1 MHNNQSSNT
10 TMEVEMVGL
19 GINNNSIKHYLN
31 EVFEVGRGDSENDV
45 AKQTGTNG
53 IKQAVSIY
61 YHNVRINLLTL
72 YDSWKTK
79 TERASRKL
87 EELRQ
92 DIKNAKAIIDSLSHI
107 RFFRGFL
114 YAFMGILF
122 FLGEV
127 EFSKQTIISAWRMGH
142 ISIWFQ
148 AALVLALA
156 STTGLCKLVYERF
169 IEIRYNERDPNAYA
183 ARIRKFYFAVMG
195 LVITVFLTIA
205 YARGIIAKYQLLPL
219 DGNVYQMLYT
229 NHPYIQTLA
238 YVVVALLFLIGSSI
252 LLPVGLKELSDLYK
266 IKQTKKLIAKLNIRE
281 KELES
286 NLDSCR
292 EYLNKYMYTIQFMD
306 NKEEFNDYIENEIG
320 FINNQYQRGMMK
332 GVEIKEE
339 VDNELSLDTESNN
352 KITKELLPQLSL
364 NENDYPIDDF
374 HLRVRRD
381 LDRIAQLQ

>member
-1 MHNNQSSNT
+1 
-10 TMEVEMVGL
+10 
-19 GINNNSIKHYLN
+19 
-31 EVFEVGRGDSENDV
+31 
-45 AKQTGTNG
+45 
-53 IKQAVSIY
+53 
-61 YHNVRINLLTL
+61 
-72 YDSWKTK
+72 
-79 TERASRKL
+79 
-87 EELRQ
+87 
-92 DIKNAKAIIDSLSHI
+92 
-107 RFFRGFL
+107 
-114 YAFMGILF
+114 
-122 FLGEV
+122 
-127 EFSKQTIISAWRMGH
+127 
-142 ISIWFQ
+142 WFQ

-286 NLDSCR
+286 NLDSCQ